1 MISPTGSW
9 SVSEASSLAIKAARG
24 VGMPWGIAEEA
35 GFALRWLTQSG
46 APGVT
51 ALCRYLSAYQD
62 ALKISGADRPPETA
76 RDWICPLRLGT
87 AISDGGI
94 ALPLEQPNVREPLLL
109 LPFLANHATDN
120 QSVVLEMGAIRIIIS
135 TNVFSANMVETALL
149 VSKAE
154 CTIDFGP
161 ANRDGIKQIGERVD
175 STASECMATLTRFA
189 HKTYAPATEASRL
202 AGAGAGLNDND

>member
-1 MISPTGSW
+1 MISPAGSW

-51 ALCRYLSAYQD
+51 AMCRYLSAYQD
-62 ALKISGADRPPETA
+62 AMKISGADSSSETA

-109 LPFLANHATDN
+109 LPFLASRATDN
-120 QSVVLEMGAIRIIIS
+120 QSVVLEMGVIRIIIS
-135 TNVFSANMVETALL
+135 ANVFSANMVETALL

-154 CTIDFGP
+154 CTIDFEP
-161 ANRDGIKQIGERVD
+161 ANRDGIKQIGERVNP
-175 STASECMATLTRFA
+175 TASECMATLNRFA